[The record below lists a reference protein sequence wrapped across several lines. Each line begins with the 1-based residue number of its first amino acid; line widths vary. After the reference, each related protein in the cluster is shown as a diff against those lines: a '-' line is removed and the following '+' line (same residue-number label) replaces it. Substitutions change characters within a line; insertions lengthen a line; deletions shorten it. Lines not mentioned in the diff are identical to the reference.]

1 MLTDDGRLFHA
12 RVEATGKARLPS
24 VEHLVDGTTSMAESA
39 EPSDW
44 LEDRFFAAVNWLA
57 GEIASEMTCNVSSGM
72 LNRTILYYS
81 FLGDDQ
87 QTEVNVDDGHRDS
100 SIHH

>member
-1 MLTDDGRLFHA
+1 VLTDDGRLFHA

-44 LEDRFFAAVNWLA
+44 LEDRFFAAVN
-57 GEIASEMTCNVSSGM
+57 
-72 LNRTILYYS
+72 
-81 FLGDDQ
+81 
-87 QTEVNVDDGHRDS
+87 
-100 SIHH
+100 